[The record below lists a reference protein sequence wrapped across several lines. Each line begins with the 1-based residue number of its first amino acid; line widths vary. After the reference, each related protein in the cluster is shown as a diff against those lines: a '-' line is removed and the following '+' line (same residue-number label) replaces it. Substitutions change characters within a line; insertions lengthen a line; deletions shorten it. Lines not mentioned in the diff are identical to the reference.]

1 MALTLGW
8 FSTGRGEGSRDLL
21 KLVQQEI
28 AQGALDARIQFVFSN
43 REPGEAEGSDQFF
56 EMVRGY
62 GIPLVTLSS
71 QRFRREHGGG
81 PFSEHRLDF
90 DGEVMRKLRHTSPD
104 LCVLAGYM
112 LIAGPE
118 FCRAYDMINLHPA
131 LPSGPAGTWQQVI
144 WRLIE
149 TEATE
154 TGAMV
159 HVATEVVDEGPTVS
173 FCRFPIRGGAFD
185 SLWKSVEGT
194 PVERLKVEAGEEL
207 PLFQAIRQEGVIRE
221 SPLLLETLRA
231 LASGRI
237 RVERGRVLDAEGGP
251 IEGRDLSGEIEGRL
265 RRGRT

>member
-8 FSTGRGEGSRDLL
+8 FSTGRGEGSRGLL

-28 AQGALDARIQFVFSN
+28 GLGALDAQIQFVFSN

-90 DGEVMRKLRHTSPD
+90 DREAMQKLRDTSPD

-112 LIAGPE
+112 LITGPE
-118 FCRAYDMINLHPA
+118 FCRVYDMINLHPA
-131 LPSGPAGTWQQVI
+131 LPSGPTGTWQQVI
-144 WRLIE
+144 WQLVE

-194 PVERLKVEAGEEL
+194 PVERLKAEAGEEL
-207 PLFQAIRQEGVIRE
+207 PLFQVIRQEGVIRE

-237 RVERGRVLDAEGGP
+237 RVERGRVLDAKGRP
-251 IEGRDLSGEIEGRL
+251 IEGRDLSGEIEERL
-265 RRGRT
+265 RSGRT